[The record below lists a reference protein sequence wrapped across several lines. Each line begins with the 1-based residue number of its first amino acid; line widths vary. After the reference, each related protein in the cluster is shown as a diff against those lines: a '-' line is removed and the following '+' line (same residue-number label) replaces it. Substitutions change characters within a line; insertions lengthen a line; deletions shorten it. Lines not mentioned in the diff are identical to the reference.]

1 VIKEIEEGNEETLAD
16 LRKMVQDDDYT
27 PTNPQELAGRI
38 LHTVYMPNDGTS
50 SDETNQF
57 AKDLA
62 AEIGS
67 NHLTVPITMIVS
79 VTSKLVQKALS
90 TTLKFK
96 SEGGTEKE
104 DLALQNLQAR
114 IRMVLVYF
122 LAQVVGAKSSEQGKN
137 LLVLTSANV
146 DEAVRGYFTKFD
158 CSAGDLNLIGGLNKG
173 DLKDFLA
180 FAAETFGYPTLF
192 KILAAAPTAEL
203 QPLEGQKPQTD
214 EEDMGMT
221 YEELRE
227 YSRLRKVERM
237 GPVSM
242 FEQLV
247 QTWGPGTERD
257 LSAAE
262 IAVKVKFFFRQYAI
276 NRHKLTS
283 MTPALHAEGY
293 SPDDNRFDL
302 RPFLISVRW
311 TYQFRRI
318 DALVKRY

>member
-1 VIKEIEEGNEETLAD
+1 
-16 LRKMVQDDDYT
+16 
-27 PTNPQELAGRI
+27 
-38 LHTVYMPNDGTS
+38 
-50 SDETNQF
+50 
-57 AKDLA
+57 
-62 AEIGS
+62 
-67 NHLTVPITMIVS
+67 
-79 VTSKLVQKALS
+79 
-90 TTLKFK
+90 
-96 SEGGTEKE
+96 
-104 DLALQNLQAR
+104 
-114 IRMVLVYF
+114 
-122 LAQVVGAKSSEQGKN
+122 
-137 LLVLTSANV
+137 
-146 DEAVRGYFTKFD
+146 
-158 CSAGDLNLIGGLNKG
+158 
-173 DLKDFLA
+173 
-180 FAAETFGYPTLF
+180 
-192 KILAAAPTAEL
+192 
-203 QPLEGQKPQTD
+203 
-214 EEDMGMT
+214 MT